1 MAETKY
7 TFCRICEAAC
17 GLEASVEEGKVV
29 ELRPNP
35 DHIGTQGFACIK
47 GLHQHQLY
55 ASPDRV
61 KTPLKRVGQ
70 SWQRISWEQAFL
82 EIGTKVKALRSVS
95 PHTIAMY
102 VGTAAGFGFL
112 HPIFAEGFIQGLASR
127 NLFTTG
133 TQDCANKFATAREMY
148 GFPLTM
154 PFPDLDHVQ
163 CLIVVGTNPVVS
175 KWTWLQVANPIKRL
189 KGVTARGA
197 KLFFVDPR
205 RTESAKT
212 AGEHIFIRPDTDV
225 FFFLGFLHELLAI
238 GRVDFDRA
246 RRFMTGV
253 DELASLASPWTPE
266 RVEEVTR
273 IPAHT
278 LRRLV
283 QAYSEADGA
292 ALMSGTGVGMG
303 SHGTLAVWLQE
314 VINSISGNLDR
325 KGGVLVGRGVIDF
338 AAFCVKR
345 GILVSDKRSRV
356 GNFPTVNDAFPG
368 AILADEILTKGPE
381 QVRALFVTGGNPVM
395 TMANSARLKEA
406 LEKLEL
412 LVVTD
417 LFVNETASLAHYVL
431 PATSPLE
438 RPDLPFLFP
447 LLLGLQSI
455 PYIAATERLVEPDG
469 EQRDEATIY
478 TDLARACGIS
488 LFGSKLAQRFF
499 EGLKWVNGL
508 RRRRAAPR
516 FPQEWLLSLI
526 LRSTGQ
532 MSFKRLLGFPNGLSR
547 EGACAGDFLGKRVYT
562 PDGKV
567 HLAPPHFLEAV
578 RNLETTFER
587 ELRTRDQF
595 KLITKRLHTTMNSW
609 MQNLPELAKGPEGR
623 TNFLYVHPE
632 DAAKLGISEG
642 DVVDVSS
649 SVATL
654 RVPVK
659 ILAELM
665 PGTVSLPHGW
675 GHQHA
680 PGLNFANKLSGV
692 NVNLLAEDG
701 PDSVEKL
708 SGMSRLTGILVD
720 VIPATGPLCAES
732 WTGIAAG

>member
-1 MAETKY
+1 
-7 TFCRICEAAC
+7 
-17 GLEASVEEGKVV
+17 LEASVEEGKVV
-29 ELRPNP
+29 DLRPNP
-35 DHIGTQGFACIK
+35 NHIGTQGFACIK
-47 GLHQHQLY
+47 GLHQHKLY
-55 ASPDRV
+55 DSPDRV

-70 SWQRISWEQAFL
+70 SWQRISWEQAL
-82 EIGTKVKALRSVS
+82 REIGTKVKALRKVS
-95 PHTIAMY
+95 PHTVAMY

-133 TQDCANKFATAREMY
+133 TQDCANKFAMAREMY

-189 KGVTARGA
+189 KAVQARGA

-205 RTESAKT
+205 RTESAKA
-212 AGEHIFIRPDTDV
+212 AGEHVFIRPDTDV
-225 FFFLGFLHELLAI
+225 FFFLGFLHELLSK
-238 GRVDFDRA
+238 GFVDFKRA
-246 RRFMTGV
+246 RSFMTGI
-253 DELASLASPWTPE
+253 DQLAQLVEPWTPE

-278 LRRLV
+278 LRRMV
-283 QAYSEADGA
+283 QAYGEADGA

-314 VINSISGNLDR
+314 VINAISGNLDR

-338 AAFCVKR
+338 ASFCIKR

-356 GNFPTVNDAFPG
+356 GDFPTVNDAFPG
-368 AILADEILTKGPE
+368 AILADEILTEGSE

-395 TMANSARLKEA
+395 TMANSARLKQA

-417 LFVNETASLAHYVL
+417 LFVNETGSLAHYVL

-455 PYIAATERLVEPDG
+455 PYIAATERLIEPDG

-488 LFGSKLAQRFF
+488 LFGSKLGQGLF
-499 EGLKWVNGL
+499 ESLKWLHGL
-508 RRRRAAPR
+508 RRRGDRGH

-532 MSFKRLLGFPNGLSR
+532 MSFKKLLNFPNGLAR
-547 EGACAGDFLGKRVYT
+547 KAACAGDFLGKRVYT

-578 RNLETTFER
+578 GKLESTFKR

-609 MQNLPELAKGPEGR
+609 MQNIPELARGPEGQ
-623 TNFLYVHPE
+623 TNFLYIHPE

-649 SVATL
+649 SIATL
-654 RVPVK
+654 RVPVRM
-659 ILAELM
+659 LADLM
-665 PGTVSLPHGW
+665 LGTVALPHGW

-680 PGLNFANKLSGV
+680 AGLRFANKLSGV

-701 PDSVEKL
+701 PHSVEKL
-708 SGMSRLTGILVD
+708 SGMSQLTGILVD
-720 VIPATGPLCAES
+720 VAPARDSLCSES
-732 WTGIAAG
+732 WTGVAPA